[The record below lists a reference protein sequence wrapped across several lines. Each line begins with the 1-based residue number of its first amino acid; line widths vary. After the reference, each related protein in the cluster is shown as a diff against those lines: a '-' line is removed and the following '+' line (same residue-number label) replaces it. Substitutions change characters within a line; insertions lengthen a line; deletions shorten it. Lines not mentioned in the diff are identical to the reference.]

1 MSRLFFGVLRLLS
14 PQFSTFFRK
23 LRFLSIFQQ
32 TKRSCHKIHFATA
45 PFSSESGGKVNKSG
59 GGENGAYVIGSE
71 LDAAKKV
78 AQLPTSMQAR
88 YNDLPKVAQR
98 ALVK

>member
-1 MSRLFFGVLRLLS
+1 MSHL
-14 PQFSTFFRK
+14 P
-23 LRFLSIFQQ
+23 
-32 TKRSCHKIHFATA
+32 H
-45 PFSSESGGKVNKSG
+45 EGKAIKSG
-59 GGENGAYVIGSE
+59 GGEDGAYVIGSE

-98 ALVK
+98 ALIK